1 MIHLPELI
9 QDLGFILATAAVV
22 TLICKKLKQP
32 VVLGYLIAG
41 FLLGPHVSFMP
52 TIKDVSAVKI
62 WAEIGVII
70 LLFGLG
76 LEFSFKKLAQV
87 GKTASI
93 TALFEVIFMVSVGY
107 VAGQILGWK
116 PMDSLFLGGILSIS
130 STTIIVRAFDELGL
144 KSRKFVS
151 LVFGVLIVEDIVAIL
166 LLVLLSTVAVSQ
178 NFSGSELFFSS
189 ARLLFFLILWFVL
202 GIYILPSLINR
213 IRHWLNDETIL
224 VVSLGL
230 CLLMVSVATY
240 AGFSPALGA
249 FIMGSLLSETR
260 EGVRIEKIIH
270 PVRDLFA
277 AVFFVSV
284 GMLID
289 PSVLVEYKYE
299 IILITIMTIFGKFIS
314 SALGALISGASLRH
328 SVQMGLS
335 LAQIG
340 EFSFIIATLGL
351 SLNVTSHFLYPIA
364 VAVSAIT
371 TFTTPYL
378 IKSADPFCHWLE
390 NRIPNNMNQ
399 LLLRYRAAVQ
409 NEGGQRGVP
418 SLLWQAFGWRIVVN
432 FTVVA
437 ALFLVSEKFVSVFLA
452 EIFGEGLL
460 TSLLLTI
467 SVLLLATPF
476 LWAIAFG
483 GSIEALNEEQQQ
495 RLSKLMFGVQL
506 ARGYFAL
513 NIAAVFINGFLSI
526 NSFVGI
532 SVFLIFAVLLVASRF
547 SKKMYASIEKRFM
560 ANLDSSGRKD
570 SAERPTLTPW
580 DAGLAE
586 FLVHPNSPL
595 VGLSLMD
602 AKLKESFGV
611 TVALVQRGD
620 AQTVAP
626 DRNWIIMPQDRL
638 FVIGLDEQLEKIKN
652 KFEKVEGIA
661 DASLD
666 QFFGLRSL
674 HLEEGASLIGLS
686 IRNCGLREKVSGVIV
701 GIERNGQRILS
712 PDSNTVLM
720 HNDLIWI
727 VGNLEKI
734 KQLA

>member
-22 TLICKKLKQP
+22 TLVCKKLKQP

-178 NFSGSELFFSS
+178 NFSGTELLFSS
-189 ARLLFFLILWFVL
+189 ARLMFFLILWFVL
-202 GIYILPSLINR
+202 GIYILPSLIHR
-213 IRHWLNDETIL
+213 VRHWLNDETVL

-289 PSVLVEYKYE
+289 PSVLVEYRYE
-299 IILITIMTIFGKFIS
+299 IILITLMTVFGKFIS
-314 SALGALISGASLRH
+314 SALGALISGASVRH

-378 IKSADPFCHWLE
+378 IRSADPFCLWLE
-390 NRIPNNMNQ
+390 KKIPNNVNQ

-409 NEGGQRGVP
+409 SEGGQRGVP
-418 SLLWQAFGWRIVVN
+418 
-432 FTVVA
+432 
-437 ALFLVSEKFVSVFLA
+437 
-452 EIFGEGLL
+452 GLL
-460 TSLLLTI
+460 
-467 SVLLLATPF
+467 
-476 LWAIAFG
+476 
-483 GSIEALNEEQQQ
+483 
-495 RLSKLMFGVQL
+495 
-506 ARGYFAL
+506 
-513 NIAAVFINGFLSI
+513 
-526 NSFVGI
+526 
-532 SVFLIFAVLLVASRF
+532 
-547 SKKMYASIEKRFM
+547 
-560 ANLDSSGRKD
+560 
-570 SAERPTLTPW
+570 
-580 DAGLAE
+580 
-586 FLVHPNSPL
+586 
-595 VGLSLMD
+595 
-602 AKLKESFGV
+602 
-611 TVALVQRGD
+611 
-620 AQTVAP
+620 
-626 DRNWIIMPQDRL
+626 
-638 FVIGLDEQLEKIKN
+638 
-652 KFEKVEGIA
+652 
-661 DASLD
+661 
-666 QFFGLRSL
+666 
-674 HLEEGASLIGLS
+674 
-686 IRNCGLREKVSGVIV
+686 
-701 GIERNGQRILS
+701 
-712 PDSNTVLM
+712 
-720 HNDLIWI
+720 
-727 VGNLEKI
+727 
-734 KQLA
+734 